1 MQTVEL
7 QQGTPEWHAFRAAH
21 YTASDAPAMLGISP
35 YKTRNELL
43 REKKLGITPELD
55 AATQARMAKGH
66 EYEAQARP
74 VAEV

>member
-21 YTASDAPAMLGISP
+21 YTASDAPAMLGTSP

-43 REKKLGITPELD
+43 CEKKLGITPELF
-55 AATQARMAKGH
+55 
-66 EYEAQARP
+66 
-74 VAEV
+74 